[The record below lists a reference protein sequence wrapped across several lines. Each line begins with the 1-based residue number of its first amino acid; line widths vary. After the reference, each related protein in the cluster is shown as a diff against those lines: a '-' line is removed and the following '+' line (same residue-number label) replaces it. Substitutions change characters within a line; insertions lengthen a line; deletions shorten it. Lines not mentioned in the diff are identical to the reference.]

1 MLTMLATA
9 LATTLLPASLLMS
22 GTATAEDA
30 HHSFRLPADL
40 AHPLDSPANG
50 LTGTPSKV
58 CPSTDV
64 VTVCA
69 SRSSTNLR
77 FRVPASENSA
87 NSAAGHHLRS
97 LRIQPSRCVN
107 PVEEG
112 LRCIRPVPA
121 ARIALGG

>member
-9 LATTLLPASLLMS
+9 LATALPPASLPVS
-22 GTATAEDA
+22 AAATVEDA
-30 HHSFRLPADL
+30 HHSFRLPANL
-40 AHPLDSPANG
+40 AHPLESPASG
-50 LTGTPSKV
+50 LTGTHSKV
-58 CPSTDV
+58 CPSTDE

-69 SRSSTNLR
+69 NRSSMNLQ
-77 FRVPASENSA
+77 FRVPASDNSA
-87 NSAAGHHLRS
+87 NSAAGPHLRS

-121 ARIALGG
+121 ARIALDG

>member
-1 MLTMLATA
+1 MLTMFATA
-9 LATTLLPASLLMS
+9 LATTLLPASLPVS
-22 GTATAEDA
+22 VGATAENA

-40 AHPLDSPANG
+40 AHPLDSPANS

-69 SRSSTNLR
+69 NRSSMNLQ
-77 FRVPASENSA
+77 FRVPASDNSA
-87 NSAAGHHLRS
+87 NSAAGPHLRS

-112 LRCIRPVPA
+112 LRCIRPVPS
-121 ARIALGG
+121 ARIALGN

>member
-1 MLTMLATA
+1 MLTMFATA
-9 LATTLLPASLLMS
+9 LATTLLPASLPARVA
-22 GTATAEDA
+22 ATAENA
-30 HHSFRLPADL
+30 HHSFRLTADL

-50 LTGTPSKV
+50 LTSTPSKV

-69 SRSSTNLR
+69 NRSSMNLQ
-77 FRVPASENSA
+77 FRVPASDNSA
-87 NSAAGHHLRS
+87 NSAAGPHLRS

-121 ARIALGG
+121 ARIALGS

>member
-1 MLTMLATA
+1 MLTLFATA
-9 LATTLLPASLLMS
+9 LATTLIPASHPI
-22 GTATAEDA
+22 GATAMAESA

-40 AHPLDSPANG
+40 SYDSPKSG
-50 LTGTPSKV
+50 LSTTSTKA
-58 CPSTDV
+58 CPTSQV

-69 SRSSTNLR
+69 NRADRILKL
-77 FRVPASENSA
+77 RVPSEDVRTGD
-87 NSAAGHHLRS
+87 AAGPHLRA

-121 ARIALGG
+121 ARISLGN

>member
-1 MLTMLATA
+1 MLTMFATA
-9 LATTLLPASLLMS
+9 LATALVPASHPIS
-22 GTATAEDA
+22 SATMAEGA

-40 AHPLDSPANG
+40 SYDGPASG
-50 LTGTPSKV
+50 LAGTATKV
-58 CPSTDV
+58 CPTSKV

-69 SRSSTNLR
+69 NRADNNLQL
-77 FRVPASENSA
+77 RVTSEDMRASD
-87 NSAAGHHLRS
+87 AAGPHLRS

-121 ARIALGG
+121 ARITLGN